1 VTDAGLAAFVDDL
14 EAEQGALQSL
24 LRDLDADDWLRP
36 TPSWQWDVRDTVS
49 HLADTDEVALDT
61 MQGGPRS
68 LGALAVMLASSEDV
82 TYNGVLHGR
91 RLAGRDVLAW
101 WEDASARERDA
112 LRALEPSTRVP
123 WGIGMGARAFVT
135 ARLMETWAHSLDV
148 HAALGTTPADTDRL
162 GHVAWIATR
171 AIPYAYSVAG
181 LSPPSAAL
189 RVELTLPSGAAW
201 STGPEDAADRISG
214 PAAQYC
220 RVFVQRLDLDAAPD
234 LVGEGDTATT
244 TLRVARAYL

>member
-14 EAEQGALQSL
+14 EAEQRALQSV
-24 LRDLDADDWLRP
+24 LRAIDADDWLRP
-36 TPSWQWDVRDTVS
+36 TPSWQWDVRDTVA

-61 MQGGPRS
+61 MHDGARS
-68 LGALAVMLASSEDV
+68 LGALAASLASSEDV
-82 TYNGVLHGR
+82 TFAGVLRGR
-91 RLAGRDVLAW
+91 RLAGRAVLAW

-123 WGIGMGARAFVT
+123 WGLGMGAPAFVT

-148 HAALGTTPADTDRL
+148 HAALGTTPDDTDRL
-162 GHVAWIATR
+162 AHVAWLATR
-171 AIPYAYSVAG
+171 AVPYAYSVAG
-181 LSPPSAAL
+181 LEPPTAPL
-189 RVELTLPSGAAW
+189 RVELTLPGGTQW
-201 STGPEDAADRISG
+201 STGPEDAADRITG

-220 RVFVQRLDLDAAPD
+220 RVSVQRLAPVDAPD
-234 LVGEGDTATT
+234 LVAEGDNATT